1 MDKDAEQMKD
11 ITIVIPNLNGMR
23 WLEGCLGSLRK
34 QTDRDFETILIDNGS
49 DDGSVDFVRAR
60 FPEVKVRAYHRN
72 TGFCR
77 AVNAGIRMSR
87 SRYVLLLNN
96 DTVCSERMV
105 EELHRAMDADE
116 KRFSC
121 AAKMI
126 RLSDPSVLDDAGDFY
141 CALGWA
147 FARGKGQDAGR
158 YSGAQEIFACCA
170 AAAIYRRSMLEETG
184 LLDER
189 HFAYLEDIDLG
200 YRAQIFGFRNWY
212 VPAAVVYHAGSATS
226 GSAHNAFKV
235 KLASRNSVY
244 LIWKNMPGWQILL
257 NAPFLAPGFAVKT
270 LYFTRLGLGKEY
282 VCGLARGLSMCRG
295 PGRVRFSE
303 HPKGNYLRI
312 QLQLWKNCWLRLKG

>member
-1 MDKDAEQMKD
+1 MKD

-49 DDGSVDFVRAR
+49 DDGSVDFVRES

-170 AAAIYRRSMLEETG
+170 AAAIYRRS
-184 LLDER
+184 
-189 HFAYLEDIDLG
+189 
-200 YRAQIFGFRNWY
+200 
-212 VPAAVVYHAGSATS
+212 
-226 GSAHNAFKV
+226 
-235 KLASRNSVY
+235 
-244 LIWKNMPGWQILL
+244 
-257 NAPFLAPGFAVKT
+257 APM
-270 LYFTRLGLGKEY
+270 TR
-282 VCGLARGLSMCRG
+282 
-295 PGRVRFSE
+295 
-303 HPKGNYLRI
+303 
-312 QLQLWKNCWLRLKG
+312 